1 MFKSTFPLLKKQQ
14 LTHDVYELTYAYNT
28 EQIEITLENLP
39 WAGQYVMF
47 QLAPWLNRSYS
58 IAYSDNLTFTLVI
71 KRISDGRGSP
81 IICDAE
87 IHTSLPGIMSL
98 GHFILQENDTS
109 KCFIGTGTG
118 FAPLYSQLLACKQRW
133 LIETPKAFIF
143 GVREFRDS
151 FYESEIAELGESF
164 SDFTHISYFSREQ
177 ITSDNLFQKTGY
189 VTDWITAENILK
201 YQEFYLCGSPAMVKS
216 VREKLEELGIQK
228 EKVFFEQ
235 Y

>member
-1 MFKSTFPLLKKQQ
+1 M
-14 LTHDVYELTYAYNT
+14 
-28 EQIEITLENLP
+28 
-39 WAGQYVMF
+39 
-47 QLAPWLNRSYS
+47 
-58 IAYSDNLTFTLVI
+58 
-71 KRISDGRGSP
+71 
-81 IICDAE
+81 
-87 IHTSLPGIMSL
+87 
-98 GHFILQENDTS
+98 
-109 KCFIGTGTG
+109 
-118 FAPLYSQLLACKQRW
+118 
-133 LIETPKAFIF
+133 
-143 GVREFRDS
+143 
-151 FYESEIAELGESF
+151 GESF